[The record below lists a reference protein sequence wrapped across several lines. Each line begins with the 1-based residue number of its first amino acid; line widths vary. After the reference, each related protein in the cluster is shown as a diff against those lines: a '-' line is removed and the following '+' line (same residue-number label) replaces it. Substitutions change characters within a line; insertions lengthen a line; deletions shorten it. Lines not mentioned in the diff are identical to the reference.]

1 MPSAHLIYLIFNPI
15 RTKLIHKVSRIV
27 DRVIGWKDDG
37 TISNWKDCLLGRTAF
52 RQPSLVA
59 ILDTID
65 FSDEMESKY
74 RVKMA
79 FLLFLALNLHRRLSH
94 NNGIIQRAGEIPDE
108 VKTFLFGLFLSQ
120 MDNGGF
126 YSTEPQKDTF
136 NTFIFILYIIASGGK
151 DMSVRKINHLWRDMN
166 IDDDYASTLLRRVG
180 FVVEKNGIDVN
191 VSLPAP
197 LKLR

>member
-1 MPSAHLIYLIFNPI
+1 MPDPA
-15 RTKLIHKVSRIV
+15 
-27 DRVIGWKDDG
+27 W
-37 TISNWKDCLLGRTAF
+37 
-52 RQPSLVA
+52 
-59 ILDTID
+59 
-65 FSDEMESKY
+65 
-74 RVKMA
+74 
-79 FLLFLALNLHRRLSH
+79 
-94 NNGIIQRAGEIPDE
+94 QRAGEIPDE
-108 VKTFLFGLFLSQ
+108 VKTFFFGLFLQ

-126 YSTEPQKDTF
+126 YSSEPQKDTF

-151 DMSVRKINHLWRDMN
+151 DMSVRQINHLWRDMN